1 MRRLVPSL
9 VLAGLLS
16 MSFAA
21 PAAAHTWRIP
31 VSDTSNLVSTLDP
44 GVTTFNGDVM
54 SVRGLVQVSTRVSS
68 SLFIAGS
75 ARGVI
80 NFDLNVVTGRGVL
93 WGTETEQPSAYP
105 NGAWHCAWVGRFV
118 NGSPTNYG
126 ACLGAG
132 SLRGYVWTAV
142 ITPSGVGSY
151 TTVGYIYPPL
161 H

>member
-1 MRRLVPSL
+1 MRRLVSSL
-9 VLAGLLS
+9 VVAGLLS
-16 MSFAA
+16 MSLAA

-31 VSDTSNLVSTLDP
+31 VSDTSILVSTPDP

-54 SVRGLVQVSTRVSS
+54 SVRGRVQVSTRVSS
-68 SLFIAGS
+68 SPFINGWDS
-75 ARGVI
+75 SVI
-80 NFDLNVVTGRGVL
+80 NFDVNTVTGRGVL
-93 WGTETEQPSAYP
+93 WGTLSEHPGYP
-105 NGAWHCAWVGRFV
+105 GGAWHCAWVGKFV

-142 ITPSGVGSY
+142 ITPSGPDSY
-151 TTVGYIYPPL
+151 TAVGYVYPPF